1 MALGLVLVMLV
12 AGVVL
17 LAGVVGLVLLIVG
30 LVKRRAAL
38 WVAGIIGIVLA
49 GLVVLVAVP
58 LGWLLYAKEV
68 HRRDAEATRAD
79 EVMRPAEESNY
90 ARTMGDRGTA
100 RIEGVAF
107 EVLQMRGSNTTFS
120 SRSNAG
126 LLPRRAEG
134 RYEARLGDVR
144 IVVEKRD
151 GRLTFSVNDRDCG
164 RVEPGDRVTVT
175 EDRAV
180 LVNDEPVGEGPRPE
194 APDRG
199 DEE

>member
-1 MALGLVLVMLV
+1 MHPAFILIVLV

-17 LAGVVGLVLLIVG
+17 LAGVAGLVLLIVG

-58 LGWLLYAKEV
+58 LWWLLCGAHARV
-68 HRRDAEATRAD
+68 SPFPPD

-107 EVLQMRGSNTTFS
+107 EVLQVRGG
-120 SRSNAG
+120 SR
-126 LLPRRAEG
+126 
-134 RYEARLGDVR
+134 
-144 IVVEKRD
+144 
-151 GRLTFSVNDRDCG
+151 
-164 RVEPGDRVTVT
+164 TV
-175 EDRAV
+175 
-180 LVNDEPVGEGPRPE
+180 
-194 APDRG
+194 
-199 DEE
+199 

>member
-17 LAGVVGLVLLIVG
+17 LAGVAGLVLLIVG
-30 LVKRRAAL
+30 IAKRRAAL
-38 WVAGIIGIVLA
+38 WVAGIVGIALALLVL
-49 GLVVLVAVP
+49 LVAVP
-58 LGWLLYAKEV
+58 LGWLLCGAPHARV
-68 HRRDAEATRAD
+68 SPFPPD

-180 LVNDEPVGEGPRPE
+180 LVNDQPAGEAPRPE

>member
-1 MALGLVLVMLV
+1 MHPAFILIVLV

-49 GLVVLVAVP
+49 ALVVLVAVP
-58 LGWLLYAKEV
+58 LGYFLCGFRHARV
-68 HRRDAEATRAD
+68 SPFPPD
-79 EVMRPAEESNY
+79 EVMRPAEEGNY
-90 ARTMGDRGTA
+90 ARTMGDRGSA

-107 EVLQMRGSNTTFS
+107 EVLQVRGGGTTFS
-120 SRSNAG
+120 SRSNIG
-126 LLPRRAEG
+126 LLPRRTVG

-164 RVEPGDRVTVT
+164 RVEAGDRVTVT
-175 EDRAV
+175 EDREV
-180 LVNDEPVGEGPRPE
+180 LVNDEPVGDGPRRDAPE
-194 APDRG
+194 RD
-199 DEE
+199 DWE

>member
-1 MALGLVLVMLV
+1 MHAAFILIVLV

-17 LAGVVGLVLLIVG
+17 LAGVAGLVLLIVG

-38 WVAGIIGIVLA
+38 WVVGIIGIVLA
-49 GLVVLVAVP
+49 LLVLLVAVP
-58 LGWLLYAKEV
+58 LGWLLC
-68 HRRDAEATRAD
+68 RAPGRASPFPPD

-90 ARTMGDRGTA
+90 ARIMGDRGTA
-100 RIEGVAF
+100 RVEGVAF
-107 EVLQMRGSNTTFS
+107 EVLQVRGGSSTFS
-120 SRSNAG
+120 SRSNIG
-126 LLPRRAEG
+126 LLPRRTVG
-134 RYEARLGDVR
+134 RYEASLGDVR

-180 LVNDEPVGEGPRPE
+180 FVNGRPAGEAPRPE